1 LKITPIVVM
10 NFAKWLQEKL
20 KEGFDPAVLGI
31 DFRKPETIQKYLEEN
46 CADLTYNECKMI
58 TEKKFKPAMKQEHEY
73 DPEYAVYVV
82 KAQFEEYFGTD
93 KVSIAFKKMLMSHP
107 EIEHF
112 PPEERARVEGMD
124 LLLEYARLKY
134 QCSDFDVRDI
144 ISMINIYGISV
155 QPIQPGTLESFYEQM
170 KSYFGYID
178 ARSIDDLVAPFTKL
192 YVAYE
197 TKFIPTAFVCVRG
210 FNLINVPIG
219 TILTTNSYDGV
230 VVINAEKAYIGI
242 IL

>member
-1 LKITPIVVM
+1 MKITPIVVM
-10 NFAKWLQEKL
+10 NFAKWLQGKL

-31 DFRKPETIQKYLEEN
+31 DLRKPETIQKYLEEN

-58 TEKKFKPAMKQEHEY
+58 TEERVKTAMKNEVQY
-73 DPEYAVYVV
+73 DPEYELYVI
-82 KAQFEEYFGTD
+82 KEQFEEYFGTD
-93 KVSIAFKKMLMSHP
+93 KISIAFKKMLMSHP
-107 EIEHF
+107 EIEHL

-134 QCSDFDVRDI
+134 RCSDFDVRDI
-144 ISMINIYGISV
+144 ISMINTYGISV

-178 ARSIDDLVAPFTKL
+178 ARSIDDLVSEFTKL

-197 TKFIPTAFVCVRG
+197 TKFIPTAFVCVKG
-210 FNLINVPIG
+210 FSLVNVPIG
-219 TILTTNSYDGV
+219 TILTTNSLDGV
-230 VVINAEKAYIGI
+230 VLINAEKAYIGI